1 MARKLA
7 RPDSDRITS
16 VMEPRPRKMA
26 TRGVRMAAV
35 LVLALSSLLS
45 NTVAQPVLR
54 YEGRVQWI
62 AGSTMALALDDG
74 GSVRLDLTRVPQ
86 DQHLT
91 LQPGTRIIVRGVISE
106 DASYVAAISI
116 EPSKSR
122 GIEPR

>member
-1 MARKLA
+1 
-7 RPDSDRITS
+7 
-16 VMEPRPRKMA
+16 MELQSRKMPA
-26 TRGVRMAAV
+26 RGVRMAAV

-45 NTVAQPVLR
+45 NAVAQPVLR

-62 AGSTMALALDDG
+62 AGSTMVLALDDG

-91 LQPGTRIIVRGVISE
+91 LKPGARIIVRGVISE
-106 DASYVAAISI
+106 DASYVTAIAI

-122 GIEPR
+122 GSEPR